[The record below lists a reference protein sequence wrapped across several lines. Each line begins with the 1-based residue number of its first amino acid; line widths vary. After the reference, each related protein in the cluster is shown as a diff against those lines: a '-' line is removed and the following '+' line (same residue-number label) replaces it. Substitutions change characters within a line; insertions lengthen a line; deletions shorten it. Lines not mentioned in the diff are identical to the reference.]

1 MEIQSHLHPRPWHFA
16 LTSFSSAGLLCG
28 RGHAADTSPSSSNP
42 GTWNSE
48 AESRSLLTAGSVTRQ
63 AFGTKAGNTGS
74 SLAPWRQNDDQL
86 CVRCAFYLQHF
97 YLVFLYMCMSLCVWR
112 PGNNF
117 KTMSFLG
124 RPIHLVFEMESLN
137 GLKLTR

>member
-1 MEIQSHLHPRPWHFA
+1 MEIPKPPPPQTLALA

-28 RGHAADTSPSSSNP
+28 RGHAADTSPSSSNS

-74 SLAPWRQNDDQL
+74 SLAPWRQNDDKI
-86 CVRCAFYLQHF
+86 CVKYAFYLQHF
-97 YLVFLYMCMSLCVWR
+97 YLDFLYMFMSLCVWR
-112 PGNNF
+112 PGKNF

-124 RPIHLVFEMESLN
+124 HPIHLVFEMESLN
-137 GLKLTR
+137 GLKLTK